1 MKFSVT
7 GDKLVDY
14 LSKLNSVI
22 PTRSPLPILDNI
34 LFELSGN
41 ELKLLASDL
50 EIFIR
55 TTLEVKGKNDGKV
68 AIPAKKLLEI
78 SRTLTSATL
87 DFDVNEKNRVTIK
100 TKNGKYTIGGEPSE
114 EFPVP
119 EEKADLNKLE
129 FDGFT
134 LRRCLSK
141 VIHAVNTDE
150 LRRNMSGVLLD
161 VKPEELKFVAT
172 DGFRL
177 GKIIKDNFKVKS
189 GIEEKIIIP
198 LKTSNLILR
207 LNSGEGSII
216 EFDENDLKVTFGD
229 IEIYSKLIDDTF
241 PSYENVIPDNNDKI
255 LKIEKGD
262 LSASLRRALIFAD
275 AITKRVRLEITKNSL
290 TIKADNPEIGSEG
303 EETIDGSFT
312 STVGDEDFD
321 NNPFVI
327 AFNAGYLLDAVS
339 QMDTGHNTNDD
350 EPKISAD
357 GVLTDDGFDEHKKI
371 PEGKINIS
379 FGSSSK
385 AAIITPSEQRKNE
398 NYIELIMPV
407 RVG

>member
-34 LFELSGN
+34 LFELQGN

-55 TTLEVKGKNDGKV
+55 TTVEVDGKKDGKV

-78 SRTLTSATL
+78 SRTLPSTNL
-87 DFDVNEKNRVTIK
+87 DIDVNDKNRITIK
-100 TKNGKYTIGGEPSE
+100 TKNGKYTIGGEPADD
-114 EFPVP
+114 FPVP
-119 EEKADLNKLE
+119 EEKGDMHKLE
-129 FDGFT
+129 FDGQT

-150 LRRNMSGVLLD
+150 LRRNMSGILLD
-161 VKPEELKFVAT
+161 VKKNELKFVAT

-177 GKIIKDNFKVKS
+177 GKIIKDDFDLQTDV
-189 GIEEKIIIP
+189 EEKIIIP

-207 LNSGEGSII
+207 LNNSNDSVI
-216 EFDENDLKVTFGD
+216 EFDENDLKVSFGD

-241 PSYENVIPDNNDKI
+241 PSYENVIPGDNDKI
-255 LKIEKGD
+255 LKINKDE
-262 LSASLRRALIFAD
+262 LSNSLRRALIFAD
-275 AITKRVRLEITKNSL
+275 VITKRVRLEITNKNMI
-290 TIKADNPEIGSEG
+290 IKADNPEIGSEG
-303 EETIDGSFT
+303 EETIESNFV
-312 STVGDEDFD
+312 SNSGDEDFD
-321 NNPFVI
+321 KNPFVI

-339 QMDTGHNTNDD
+339 QMETD
-350 EPKISAD
+350 E
-357 GVLTDDGFDEHKKI
+357 
-371 PEGKINIS
+371 INIS
-379 FGSSSK
+379 FGSPSK
-385 AAIITPSEQRKNE
+385 AAITTPSKQKANE
-398 NYIELIMPV
+398 NFIELIMPV

>member
-34 LFELSGN
+34 LFELNGN

-55 TTLEVKGKNDGKV
+55 TTLEVKGEKDGKV

-78 SRTLTSATL
+78 SRTLTSAKL
-87 DFDVNEKNRVTIK
+87 DFSVNEKNRITIK
-100 TKNGKYTIGGEPSE
+100 TKNGKYTIGGEPAE

-119 EEKADLNKLE
+119 EEKGEMNKLE
-129 FDGFT
+129 FDGRL
-134 LRRCLSK
+134 LRRFLSK

-161 VKPEELKFVAT
+161 VKPGELKFVAT

-189 GIEEKIIIP
+189 DLEEKIIIP

-207 LNSGEGSII
+207 LNNGEDSVID
-216 EFDENDLKVTFGD
+216 FDENDLKVTFGD
-229 IEIYSKLIDDTF
+229 FEIFSKLIDDTF

-255 LKIEKGD
+255 LKIEKSS

-275 AITKRVRLEITKNSL
+275 AITKRVRLEISNNAL

-303 EETIDGSFT
+303 EETIEGSFT
-312 STVGDEDFD
+312 STGGDEDFD
-321 NNPFVI
+321 SNPFVI

-339 QMDTGHNTNDD
+339 QMDTGHSSGDE
-350 EPKISAD
+350 EPKIGAD
-357 GVLTDDGFDEHKKI
+357 GVLIDDGDDSKHM
-371 PEGKINIS
+371 PEGEINIS

-385 AAIITPSEQRKNE
+385 AAIITPSEQKKNE

>member
-78 SRTLTSATL
+78 SRTLTTTTL

-161 VKPEELKFVAT
+161 VKSEELKFVAT

-255 LKIEKGD
+255 LKIEKSA

-303 EETIDGSFT
+303 EETIEGSFT
-312 STVGDEDFD
+312 STGGDEDFD
-321 NNPFVI
+321 SNPFVI

-339 QMDTGHNTNDD
+339 QMDTGHNSNDD
-350 EPKISAD
+350 KPKIGAD
-357 GVLTDDGFDEHKKI
+357 GEPLDDGYEEHRQI

>member
-14 LSKLNSVI
+14 LTKLNSVI

-34 LFELSGN
+34 LFELQGN

-55 TTLEVKGKNDGKV
+55 TTVEVDGKKDGKV

-78 SRTLTSATL
+78 SRTLASTKL
-87 DFDVNEKNRVTIK
+87 DIDVNDKNRITIK
-100 TKNGKYTIGGEPSE
+100 TKNGKYTIGGEPSDD
-114 EFPVP
+114 FPVP
-119 EEKADLNKLE
+119 EEKSDMHKLE
-129 FDGFT
+129 FDGHT

-161 VKPEELKFVAT
+161 VRKNELKFVAT

-177 GKIIKDNFKVKS
+177 GKIIKDNFEIPADV
-189 GIEEKIIIP
+189 EEKIIIP

-207 LNSGEGSII
+207 LNNGNPSVI
-216 EFDENDLKVTFGD
+216 EFDENDLKVSFGD
-229 IEIYSKLIDDTF
+229 VEIYSKLIDDTF
-241 PSYENVIPDNNDKI
+241 PSYENVIPADNDKI
-255 LKIEKGD
+255 LKINKEE
-262 LSASLRRALIFAD
+262 LSSSLRRALIFAD
-275 AITKRVRLEITKNSL
+275 VITKRVRLEITNKNMI
-290 TIKADNPEIGSEG
+290 IKADNPEIGSEG
-303 EETIDGSFT
+303 EETIESNFV
-312 STVGDEDFD
+312 SNSGDEDFD
-321 NNPFVI
+321 KTPFVI

-339 QMDTGHNTNDD
+339 QMETD
-350 EPKISAD
+350 E
-357 GVLTDDGFDEHKKI
+357 
-371 PEGKINIS
+371 INIS
-379 FGSSSK
+379 FGSPSK
-385 AAIITPSEQRKNE
+385 AAITTPSEQKPNE
-398 NYIELIMPV
+398 NFIELIMPV

>member
-34 LFELSGN
+34 LFELHGN

-55 TTLEVKGKNDGKV
+55 TTVEVDGKKDGKV

-78 SRTLTSATL
+78 SRTLPSTKL
-87 DFDVNEKNRVTIK
+87 DIDVTDKNRITIK
-100 TKNGKYTIGGEPSE
+100 TKNGKYTIGGEPSDD
-114 EFPVP
+114 FPVP
-119 EEKADLNKLE
+119 EEKSDMHKLE
-129 FDGFT
+129 FDGQT

-150 LRRNMSGVLLD
+150 LRRNMSGILLD
-161 VKPEELKFVAT
+161 VKKNELKFVAT

-177 GKIIKDNFKVKS
+177 GKIIKDDFDLQTDV
-189 GIEEKIIIP
+189 EEKIIIP

-207 LNSGEGSII
+207 LNNSNDSVI
-216 EFDENDLKVTFGD
+216 EFDENDLKVSFGD

-241 PSYENVIPDNNDKI
+241 PSYENVIPGDNDKI
-255 LKIEKGD
+255 LKIKKEE
-262 LSASLRRALIFAD
+262 LSNSLRRALIFAD
-275 AITKRVRLEITKNSL
+275 VITKRVRLEITNKSMI
-290 TIKADNPEIGSEG
+290 IKADNPEIGSEG
-303 EETIDGSFT
+303 EETIESNFV
-312 STVGDEDFD
+312 SNSGDEDFD
-321 NNPFVI
+321 KTPFVI

-339 QMDTGHNTNDD
+339 QMETD
-350 EPKISAD
+350 E
-357 GVLTDDGFDEHKKI
+357 
-371 PEGKINIS
+371 INIS
-379 FGSSSK
+379 FGSPSK
-385 AAIITPSEQRKNE
+385 AAITTPSEQKPNE
-398 NYIELIMPV
+398 NFIELIMPV

>member
-34 LFELSGN
+34 LFELHGN

-55 TTLEVKGKNDGKV
+55 TTVEVDGKKDGKV

-78 SRTLTSATL
+78 SRTLPSTKL
-87 DFDVNEKNRVTIK
+87 DIDVTDKNRITIK
-100 TKNGKYTIGGEPSE
+100 TKNGKYTIGGEPSDD
-114 EFPVP
+114 FPVP
-119 EEKADLNKLE
+119 EEKSDMHKLE
-129 FDGFT
+129 FDGQT

-150 LRRNMSGVLLD
+150 LRRNMSGILLD
-161 VKPEELKFVAT
+161 VKKNELKFVAT

-177 GKIIKDNFKVKS
+177 GKIIKDDFDLQTDV
-189 GIEEKIIIP
+189 EEKIIIP

-207 LNSGEGSII
+207 LNNGNDSVI
-216 EFDENDLKVTFGD
+216 EFDENDLKVSFGE

-241 PSYENVIPDNNDKI
+241 PSYENVIPGDNDKI
-255 LKIEKGD
+255 LKIKKDE
-262 LSASLRRALIFAD
+262 LSNSLRRALIFAD
-275 AITKRVRLEITKNSL
+275 VITKRVRLEITNKNMI
-290 TIKADNPEIGSEG
+290 IKADNPEIGSEG
-303 EETIDGSFT
+303 EETIEGNFVSN
-312 STVGDEDFD
+312 SGDEDFD
-321 NNPFVI
+321 KTPFVI

-339 QMDTGHNTNDD
+339 QMETD
-350 EPKISAD
+350 E
-357 GVLTDDGFDEHKKI
+357 
-371 PEGKINIS
+371 INIS
-379 FGSSSK
+379 FGSPSK
-385 AAIITPSEQRKNE
+385 AAITTPSEQKPNE
-398 NYIELIMPV
+398 NFIELIMPV

>member
-7 GDKLVDY
+7 GEKLVDY

-34 LFELSGN
+34 LFELNGN

-55 TTLEVKGKNDGKV
+55 TTLEVDGKKDGKV

-78 SRTLTSATL
+78 SRTLTTAKL
-87 DFDVNEKNRVTIK
+87 EVEVNEKNRITIK
-100 TKNGKYTIGGEPSE
+100 TKNGKYTISGEPADD
-114 EFPVP
+114 FPTP
-119 EEKADLNKLE
+119 EEKENLHKIEL
-129 FDGFT
+129 DGQT

-150 LRRNMSGVLLD
+150 LRRNMSGILLD
-161 VKPEELKFVAT
+161 VNKNEIKFVAT

-177 GKIIKDNFKVKS
+177 GKIIKNLPKPLS
-189 GIEEKIIIP
+189 EIEEKIIIP

-207 LNSGEGSII
+207 LNNNNDSII
-216 EFDENDLKVTFGD
+216 EFDENDLKVLFSD
-229 IEIYSKLIDDTF
+229 IEIFSKLIDDTF
-241 PSYENVIPDNNDKI
+241 PSYENVIPGDNDKI
-255 LKIEKGD
+255 LKINKNEF
-262 LSASLRRALIFAD
+262 LNSLRRALIFAD
-275 AITKRVRLEITKNSL
+275 VITKRVRLEIMNNSMM
-290 TIKADNPEIGSEG
+290 IKADNPEIGSEG
-303 EETIDGSFT
+303 EESIECNFVSNNGS
-312 STVGDEDFD
+312 EDFD
-321 NNPFVI
+321 TKSFVI

-339 QMDTGHNTNDD
+339 QMETD
-350 EPKISAD
+350 E
-357 GVLTDDGFDEHKKI
+357 
-371 PEGKINIS
+371 INVS

-385 AAIITPSEQRKNE
+385 AAITTPSEQKSNE
-398 NYIELIMPV
+398 NFIELIMPV

>member
-22 PTRSPLPILDNI
+22 STRSPLPILDNI
-34 LFELSGN
+34 LFELHGN

-55 TTLEVKGKNDGKV
+55 TTVEVDGKKDGKV

-78 SRTLTSATL
+78 SRTLPSTKL
-87 DFDVNEKNRVTIK
+87 DIDVNDKNRITIK
-100 TKNGKYTIGGEPSE
+100 TKNGKYTIGGEPSDD
-114 EFPVP
+114 FPVP
-119 EEKADLNKLE
+119 EEKSDMHKLE
-129 FDGFT
+129 FDGQT

-150 LRRNMSGVLLD
+150 LRRNMSGILLD
-161 VKPEELKFVAT
+161 VKKNELKFVAT

-177 GKIIKDNFKVKS
+177 GKIIKDDFDLQTDV
-189 GIEEKIIIP
+189 EEKIIIP

-207 LNSGEGSII
+207 LNNSNDSVI
-216 EFDENDLKVTFGD
+216 EFDENDLKVSFGD

-241 PSYENVIPDNNDKI
+241 PSYENVIPGDNDKI
-255 LKIEKGD
+255 LKINKDE
-262 LSASLRRALIFAD
+262 LSNSLRRALIFAD
-275 AITKRVRLEITKNSL
+275 VITKRVRLEITNKNMI
-290 TIKADNPEIGSEG
+290 IKADNPEIGSEG
-303 EETIDGSFT
+303 EETIESNFV
-312 STVGDEDFD
+312 SNSGDEDFD
-321 NNPFVI
+321 KTPFVI

-339 QMDTGHNTNDD
+339 QMETD
-350 EPKISAD
+350 E
-357 GVLTDDGFDEHKKI
+357 
-371 PEGKINIS
+371 INIS
-379 FGSSSK
+379 FGSPSK
-385 AAIITPSEQRKNE
+385 AAITTPSEQKANE
-398 NYIELIMPV
+398 NFIELIMPV

>member
-34 LFELSGN
+34 LFELNGN
-41 ELKLLASDL
+41 VLKLLASDL

-55 TTLEVKGKNDGKV
+55 TTLEVDGKKDGKV

-87 DFDVNEKNRVTIK
+87 TVEVNEKNRVTIK

-114 EFPVP
+114 DFPTP
-119 EEKADLNKLE
+119 EERSDLHKIDL
-129 FDGFT
+129 DGHT
-134 LRRCLSK
+134 IRRCLSK

-150 LRRNMSGVLLD
+150 LRRNMSGILLD
-161 VKPEELKFVAT
+161 VNGGELKFVAT

-177 GKIIKDNFKVKS
+177 GKIIKDNFQPQS
-189 GIEEKIIIP
+189 SIEEKIIIP

-207 LNSGEGSII
+207 LNNNNDSEIL
-216 EFDENDLKVTFGD
+216 FDENDLKISFGD
-229 IEIYSKLIDDTF
+229 VEIFSKLIDDTF
-241 PSYENVIPDNNDKI
+241 PSYENVIPKDNDKI
-255 LKIEKGD
+255 LKISKNE
-262 LSASLRRALIFAD
+262 LSNSLRRALIFAD
-275 AITKRVRLEITKNSL
+275 VITKRVKLEIANNAI
-290 TIKADNPEIGSEG
+290 TIKADNPELGSEG
-303 EETIDGSFT
+303 EETIDCNFVSND
-312 STVGDEDFD
+312 GDQDFD
-321 NNPFVI
+321 KTPFLI

-339 QMDTGHNTNDD
+339 QMETD
-350 EPKISAD
+350 E
-357 GVLTDDGFDEHKKI
+357 
-371 PEGKINIS
+371 INIS
-379 FGSSSK
+379 FGTPSK
-385 AAIITPSEQRKNE
+385 AAITTPSEQLENE
-398 NYIELIMPV
+398 NFIELIMPV

>member
-14 LSKLNSVI
+14 LTKLNSVI

-34 LFELSGN
+34 LFELQGN

-55 TTLEVKGKNDGKV
+55 TTVEVDGKKDGKV

-78 SRTLTSATL
+78 SRTLASTTL
-87 DFDVNEKNRVTIK
+87 DIDVNDKNRITIK
-100 TKNGKYTIGGEPSE
+100 TKNGKYTIGGEPSDD
-114 EFPVP
+114 FPVP
-119 EEKADLNKLE
+119 EEKSDMHKLE
-129 FDGFT
+129 FDGQT

-161 VKPEELKFVAT
+161 VKKNELKFVAT

-177 GKIIKDNFKVKS
+177 GKIIKDDFELSADV
-189 GIEEKIIIP
+189 EEKIIIP

-207 LNSGEGSII
+207 LNNSNDSVI
-216 EFDENDLKVTFGD
+216 EFDENDLKVSFGD
-229 IEIYSKLIDDTF
+229 VEIYSKLIDDTF
-241 PSYENVIPDNNDKI
+241 PSYENVIPADNDKI
-255 LKIEKGD
+255 LKINKDE
-262 LSASLRRALIFAD
+262 LSNSLRRALIFAD
-275 AITKRVRLEITKNSL
+275 VITKRVRLEITNKNMI
-290 TIKADNPEIGSEG
+290 IKADNPEIGSEG
-303 EETIDGSFT
+303 EETIESNFV
-312 STVGDEDFD
+312 SNSGDEDFD
-321 NNPFVI
+321 KTPFVI

-339 QMDTGHNTNDD
+339 QMETD
-350 EPKISAD
+350 E
-357 GVLTDDGFDEHKKI
+357 
-371 PEGKINIS
+371 INIS
-379 FGSSSK
+379 FGSPSK
-385 AAIITPSEQRKNE
+385 AAITTPSEQKPNE
-398 NYIELIMPV
+398 NFIELIMPV